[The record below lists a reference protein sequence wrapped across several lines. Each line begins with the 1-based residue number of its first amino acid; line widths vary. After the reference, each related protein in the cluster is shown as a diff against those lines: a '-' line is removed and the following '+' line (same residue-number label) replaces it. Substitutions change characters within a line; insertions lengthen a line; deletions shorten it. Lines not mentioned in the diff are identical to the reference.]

1 LIHPTVELAVEFN
14 RSVRHEDEW
23 FDEPDDLDRLDRVLE
38 SITDIAG
45 PVDYAAV
52 LAFRVT
58 RSQAFGEGNKR
69 TALLLA
75 RWTLD
80 RNGLNGSEIFP
91 SEDREAANLLVGAAA
106 GHDVQREL
114 LELIRSRAAGS
125 ASNSP

>member
-1 LIHPTVELAVEFN
+1 MIRPTVELAVEFN
-14 RSVRHEDEW
+14 HSVRHDDEW
-23 FDEPDDLDRLDRVLE
+23 FDEPDDLDRLEGVLE
-38 SITDIAG
+38 SIADIDD
-45 PVDYAAV
+45 PLDYAAA
-52 LAFRVT
+52 LAFRIT

-80 RNGLNGSEIFP
+80 RNGLSGSAIFP

-114 LELIRSRAAGS
+114 LDLIRSRTGGS